1 MLDSFKYILFSTKK
15 IELYD
20 IRYPSLKVSEFPLN
34 VNYKG
39 MEIKNIL
46 KIDEL
51 DTDTFYI
58 GMDQSRKD
66 CSHLL
71 FRTVD
76 DNRMEFFN
84 DFIDVHMISQSKEA
98 VEIHDSCSIL
108 VDKDSYINFTI
119 DNFGKLNG
127 LTYNL
132 KNSVDCTKNNIDL
145 IQNNFASNIN
155 NGELASNDDKII
167 QIFETNYKNNSFKIN
182 KNKKDIIKYKSV
194 NEINEADDDIILS
207 DLSESEDSEDKI
219 DFGIAK
225 VNGNKQK
232 LYKIQNKRKL
242 VEEIINTIGKN
253 ENNEDEELIKEYS
266 NLCVNSQN
274 DEKELHHIDYPE
286 ELKWLF
292 DKFDEEINK

>member
-1 MLDSFKYILFSTKK
+1 MLDNFKYILFSTKK

-20 IRYPSLKVSEFPLN
+20 IRYPSFKVSEFPLN

-58 GMDQSRKD
+58 GIDQSRKD

-84 DFIDVHMISQSKEA
+84 DFIDVNMISQSKEA
-98 VEIHDSCSIL
+98 VETHDSCSIL
-108 VDKDSYINFTI
+108 VDKDNYINFTI
-119 DNFGKLNG
+119 DNFGNLKG
-127 LTYNL
+127 LTYKL
-132 KNSVDCTKNNIDL
+132 KNSVDYTKSNIDI
-145 IQNNFASNIN
+145 IQNNFACNNN

-167 QIFETNYKNNSFKIN
+167 QIFEANYKNNAFKIN
-182 KNKKDIIKYKSV
+182 KNRKEMMKYKSV
-194 NEINEADDDIILS
+194 DENKEADEDLIIS
-207 DLSESEDSEDKI
+207 DLSESDTSEDEI
-219 DFGIAK
+219 EFGKAK

-232 LYKIQNKRKL
+232 LYKIQNKREM
-242 VEEIINTIGKN
+242 VEEILKTISKN
-253 ENNEDEELIKEYS
+253 ENKDEKEFTKEYS
-266 NLCVNSQN
+266 NLCANSQHVD
-274 DEKELHHIDYPE
+274 DEIYYSDIPE